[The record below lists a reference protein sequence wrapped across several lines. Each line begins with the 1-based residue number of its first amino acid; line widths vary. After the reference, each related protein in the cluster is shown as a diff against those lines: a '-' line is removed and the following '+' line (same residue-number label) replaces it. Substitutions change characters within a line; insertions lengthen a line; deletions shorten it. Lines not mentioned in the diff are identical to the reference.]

1 MQYPT
6 VVRYRPAEASKGYV
20 VSKDFPSRTKA
31 KQWLKIH
38 WPKNF
43 MSMTSEGKP
52 EKVVE
57 EK

>member
-1 MQYPT
+1 
-6 VVRYRPAEASKGYV
+6 V